1 MAQIWTVHKR
11 SVNGQQIKIV
21 LHLIQMKCKGEKQGD
36 CKFHLSHWQS
46 LKERK
51 LLGKKLGYKEVY
63 DRTVCGTSLVIQC
76 LRVHL
81 PTQGTWVQSLV
92 RDLKIPHAHELS
104 VIITVL
110 AATREAP
117 HPTRKTQHSQK
128 KKKKKGN
135 SKRKRRKGKNRKEGK
150 ITAPRANWARHVRCL
165 YAIET
170 VVTKRNY
177 LNC

>member
-1 MAQIWTVHKR
+1 M
-11 SVNGQQIKIV
+11 
-21 LHLIQMKCKGEKQGD
+21 
-36 CKFHLSHWQS
+36 
-46 LKERK
+46 
-51 LLGKKLGYKEVY
+51 
-63 DRTVCGTSLVIQC
+63 IQC

-128 KKKKKGN
+128 KKKKVTAKG
-135 SKRKRRKGKNRKEGK
+135 KEGKGKIGRKGK
-150 ITAPRANWARHVRCL
+150 
-165 YAIET
+165 
-170 VVTKRNY
+170 
-177 LNC
+177 